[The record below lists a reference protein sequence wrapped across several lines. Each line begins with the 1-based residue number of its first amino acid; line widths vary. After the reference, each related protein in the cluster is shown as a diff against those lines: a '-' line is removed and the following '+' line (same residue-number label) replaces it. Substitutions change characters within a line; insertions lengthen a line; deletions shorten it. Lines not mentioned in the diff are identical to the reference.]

1 MAYRMLD
8 DAAALLDVLPLHGE
22 NAMTSLHMD
31 EIPQACAACFFFTVD
46 IEFNDGKLRLDQRCD
61 QKVSGFP
68 NVLECTHTLLLEAAD
83 EI

>member
-1 MAYRMLD
+1 MLD
-8 DAAALLDVLPLHGE
+8 AAAALLDVLPSHGE
-22 NAMTSLHMD
+22 NAMTSLLID
-31 EIPQACAACFFFTVD
+31 EISQACAACFFFTVE

-61 QKVSGFP
+61 QKVPGFP